1 MNKILGIGFISIAL
15 LITACAQKDVTVAD
29 SGMSEQENI
38 ETAVAEAPQP
48 QPQPQEAQP
57 QTQEIPSGTV
67 VGSVYF
73 DFDKYN
79 IRPDMQSA
87 VDDSAQKIKD
97 SNMNVLIEG
106 NTDEFGSDEYNY
118 ALGTKRALAVK
129 NALVIKGISK
139 DKIKTISYG
148 ESKPVCEEK
157 TKACYQKNRRADVK
171 LVK

>member
-1 MNKILGIGFISIAL
+1 MNKILGIGFISIAF
-15 LITACAQKDVTVAD
+15 LISACAQKDVTVAD

-48 QPQPQEAQP
+48 QPEAPQP

-79 IRPDMQSA
+79 IRPDMQQA
-87 VDDSAQKIKD
+87 VDNSAQKIKD
-97 SNMNVLIEG
+97 ADMNVLVEG

-118 ALGTKRALAVK
+118 ALGTKRALTVK
-129 NALVIKGISK
+129 NALVVKGISK

-148 ESKPVCEEK
+148 ESKPVCQEK
-157 TKACYQKNRRADVK
+157 TKACYEKNRRADVK

>member
-1 MNKILGIGFISIAL
+1 MNKILGIGFVSIAL
-15 LITACAQKDVTVAD
+15 LISACAEKDVSVAN
-29 SGMSEQENI
+29 SGISEQENI

-48 QPQPQEAQP
+48 QEETPQPQTTEA
-57 QTQEIPSGTV
+57 IPSGTV

-79 IRPDMQSA
+79 IRPDMQGT

-97 SNMNVLIEG
+97 SDMNVLIEG

-118 ALGTKRALAVK
+118 ALGTKRALTVK
-129 NALVIKGISK
+129 NALVVKGIAK

-148 ESKPVCEEK
+148 ESKPICQEK
-157 TKACYQKNRRADVK
+157 TKACYEKNRRADVK

>member
-1 MNKILGIGFISIAL
+1 MNKILGIGFISIAF
-15 LITACAQKDVTVAD
+15 LISACAQKDVTVAD

-48 QPQPQEAQP
+48 QPEEAQP

-79 IRPDMQSA
+79 IRPDMQQT

-97 SNMNVLIEG
+97 ADMNVLVEG

-118 ALGTKRALAVK
+118 ALGTKRALTVK
-129 NALVIKGISK
+129 NALVVKGVSK

-148 ESKPVCEEK
+148 ESKPVCQEK
-157 TKACYQKNRRADVK
+157 TKACYEKNRRADVK

>member
-1 MNKILGIGFISIAL
+1 MNKILGIGFVSIAL
-15 LITACAQKDVTVAD
+15 LISACAQKDVTVAD
-29 SGMSEQENI
+29 SSMSQQENI

-48 QPQPQEAQP
+48 QPEETQP

-67 VGSVYF
+67 IGSVYF

-79 IRPDMQSA
+79 IRPDMQGA

-97 SNMNVLIEG
+97 SDMNVLVEG

-118 ALGTKRALAVK
+118 ALGTKRALTVK
-129 NALVIKGISK
+129 NALVVKGVSK

-148 ESKPVCEEK
+148 ESKPVCQEK
-157 TKACYQKNRRADVK
+157 TKACYEKNRRADIK

>member
-1 MNKILGIGFISIAL
+1 MNKILGIGFVSIAL
-15 LITACAQKDVTVAD
+15 LISACGQKDVSVAN
-29 SGMSEQENI
+29 SGLSEQENI

-48 QPQPQEAQP
+48 QEEVAQP
-57 QTQEIPSGTV
+57 KTEEEIPSGTV

-79 IRPDMQSA
+79 IKPDMQEV
-87 VDDSAQKIKD
+87 VDQSAQKIKD
-97 SNMNVLIEG
+97 ANMNVLIEG

-118 ALGTKRALAVK
+118 ALGTKRALTVK
-129 NALVIKGISK
+129 NALVVKGIAK
-139 DKIKTISYG
+139 DKIKTVSYG
-148 ESKPVCEEK
+148 ESKPICEEK

>member
-1 MNKILGIGFISIAL
+1 MNKILGIGFISIAF
-15 LITACAQKDVTVAD
+15 LISACAQKDVTVAD

-48 QPQPQEAQP
+48 KPEEAQP

-79 IRPDMQSA
+79 IRPDMQGT

-97 SNMNVLIEG
+97 SDMNVLVEG

-118 ALGTKRALAVK
+118 ALGTKRALTVK
-129 NALVIKGISK
+129 NALVVKGISK

-148 ESKPVCEEK
+148 ESKPVCQEK
-157 TKACYQKNRRADVK
+157 TKACYEKNRRADVK